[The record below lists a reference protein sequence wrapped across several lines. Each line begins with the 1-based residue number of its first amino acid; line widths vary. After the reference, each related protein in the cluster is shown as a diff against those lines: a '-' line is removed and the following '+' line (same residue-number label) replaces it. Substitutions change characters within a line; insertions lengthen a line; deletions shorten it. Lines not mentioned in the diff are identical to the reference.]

1 MVNELTTS
9 QLKHTPTV
17 VILAT
22 RCDSIEECWNGD
34 DEKFCGIPFTTSLIL
49 GWSIESFYSI
59 VMNRIELLSYF
70 ILHFSDSFDTGDIYM
85 RSRNIVHFGKSPQKK
100 SGCSGYKIKF
110 LFKEPSV
117 QH

>member
-1 MVNELTTS
+1 MLHRAQIIAKRDKVESNRIAREFDRYDDMINELTTL

-49 GWSIESFYSI
+49 GWSNENLDSI
-59 VMNRIELLSYF
+59 VMNRIY
-70 ILHFSDSFDTGDIYM
+70 I
-85 RSRNIVHFGKSPQKK
+85 IV
-100 SGCSGYKIKF
+100 
-110 LFKEPSV
+110 
-117 QH
+117 